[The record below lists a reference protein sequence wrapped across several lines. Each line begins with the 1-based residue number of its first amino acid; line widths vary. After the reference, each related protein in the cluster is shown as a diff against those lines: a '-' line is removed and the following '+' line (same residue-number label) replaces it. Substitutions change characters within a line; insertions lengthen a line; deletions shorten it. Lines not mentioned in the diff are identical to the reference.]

1 MFNFCAVTPE
11 TGLSTIEQCAL
22 VDSSDQVVTS
32 LTSSTVADLTL
43 VQLRDVDLS
52 SIFSTLDII

>member
-1 MFNFCAVTPE
+1 MFNFWAVTPE

-43 VQLRDVDLS
+43 VQLGDVDLS
-52 SIFSTLDII
+52 STFLDIA